1 MFYRVV
7 IVKED
12 TNRKSITLRAKSKNE
27 VEEMIP
33 RIKELLFPN
42 IDTTEYRSVI
52 GTREVEDYSPGTI
65 VLEYNV
71 TIYKPEEIDGELDLE
86 IEDIMAVDSSSWY
99 EDVVEADSKEE
110 AKQKTIEKGCPYPNT
125 TFDECSV
132 YINEISISSL
142 LEEEKRTVINRIENE
157 YIDVKLPSMTLRE
170 FSQIRKDIGKSE
182 RLQYEALKYMSKV
195 FAHASAL
202 KRTNIDFEKMSAQ
215 EYINFIRQAPL
226 FTDDKETWNKNFER
240 LKSKYK
246 KGE

>member
-1 MFYRVV
+1 MFYRIV

-42 IDTTEYRSVI
+42 VDTTEYRSVI

-65 VLEYNV
+65 VPEYKV

-99 EDVVEADSKEE
+99 EDLVEADSEE
-110 AKQKTIEKGCPYPNT
+110 KAKQKTIEKGCPYPDT
-125 TFDECSV
+125 AFDECSI
-132 YINEISISSL
+132 YINEISISDL
-142 LEEEKRTVINRIENE
+142 LEETKQSVINRIENE
-157 YIDVKLPSMTLRE
+157 YIDAMLPNMTVRE
-170 FSQIRKDIGKSE
+170 FHQIRKDIEKSE
-182 RLQYEALKYMSKV
+182 KLQYEAMKYMRSV

-202 KRTNIDFEKMSAQ
+202 KKSDIDLQKMSAQ
-215 EYINFIRQAPL
+215 EYVDFITQTPL
-226 FTDDKETWNKNFER
+226 LIDDKEAWNKKFEK

-246 KGE
+246 KGD